1 MSDRYRL
8 RCHARQVSDWDPG
21 LQERSVSASQIF
33 TDLNNSVQHCSIIE
47 FWAGTVSRSHVRD
60 RCAAAVAAVLPRSVE
75 VRRERENGQTVR
87 FRLNGAPIEAMWL
100 GEGRLRQARELIAAR
115 EGRPDLVVARLMSP
129 GARSAFSDA
138 GIGWIDET
146 GAAEVT
152 LDSLIVSKSGR
163 AVKPL
168 PKPPRWT
175 PAVVAVAEALL
186 CGGKATVASM
196 QEVTGLSAGS
206 CTNALRTLTEL
217 GLLSAQARRG
227 RNSMR
232 QVQDPDTLLD
242 EYARAA
248 ESLASTTATAAAV
261 FWRDPLVGVREIGRL
276 WDRAGVS
283 WAVTGALAAEVIAPY
298 LTTVT
303 TAEVYVDRYTIA
315 GLESVADAAGLR
327 AIPGGRL
334 TLRPYP
340 PSLQR
345 LSTTVKRGLR
355 LAPWPRVY
363 SDLRLFGVRGE
374 DAAEHLREVLRARST
389 I

>member
-1 MSDRYRL
+1 M
-8 RCHARQVSDWDPG
+8 
-21 LQERSVSASQIF
+21 E
-33 TDLNNSVQHCSIIE
+33 HCGIIE
-47 FWAGTVSRSHVRD
+47 FWAGAVTRSHVQD

-75 VRRERENGQTVR
+75 VRRERDNGR
-87 FRLNGAPIEAMWL
+87 SICFRLNDEPFEVMWL
-100 GEGRLRQARELIAAR
+100 GEGRLRQARELIADR
-115 EGRPDLVVARLMSP
+115 KGRPDLVVARLMSP

-146 GAAEVT
+146 GAAEVA

-163 AVKPL
+163 AVSTP

-186 CGGKATVASM
+186 CGGKATVAAM
-196 QEVTGLSAGS
+196 QEMTGLSAGS

-232 QVQDPDTLLD
+232 RIPDADTLLD
-242 EYARAA
+242 EYSRAA
-248 ESLASTTATAAAV
+248 ESLAPATAISAGV
-261 FWRDPLVGVREIGRL
+261 FWRDPLAGVGEIGRL

-283 WAVTGALAAEVIAPY
+283 WAVTGALAADVIAPY

-303 TAEVYVDRYTIA
+303 TADVYVDRYTIA
-315 GLESVADAAGLR
+315 GIESVADAAGLR

-334 TLRPYP
+334 TLRTYP
-340 PSLQR
+340 PCLQR
-345 LSTTVKRGLR
+345 LSTTVQRGLR
-355 LAPWPRVY
+355 LVPWPRVY
-363 SDLRLFGVRGE
+363 ADLRPFGVRGE
-374 DAAEHLREVLRARST
+374 DAAEHLREV
-389 I
+389 ICD